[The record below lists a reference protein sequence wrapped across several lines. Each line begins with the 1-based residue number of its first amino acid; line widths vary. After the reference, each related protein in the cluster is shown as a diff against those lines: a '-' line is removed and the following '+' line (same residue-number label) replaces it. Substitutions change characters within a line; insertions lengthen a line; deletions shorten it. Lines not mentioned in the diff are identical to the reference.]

1 MNTTLDEWEALHA
14 VVQCGGFARAAVQLS
29 RSQSTVSYAIRR
41 LEEHIGVRFFEH
53 VGRNARL
60 TETGRALLADVEPLL
75 FGFVSLEQRACAL
88 ASGGEA
94 EICIAVDA
102 IYPND
107 RLFAALATFA
117 KFYPHVRVKLYQD
130 SFISPTAVFANQRAD
145 LCIAPGRM
153 SHEYFCQPILNVRL
167 VAVARADHPL
177 MQATRKLTR
186 GDLVKHLAVTIV
198 SGDGQMP
205 QTQRLPHSQRYFP
218 VHTVESWIDA
228 VRSGLCFG
236 WLPLYKIQPYLST
249 GELVRLPLAVGGERE
264 HSVYLVYPDVQPTG
278 KEQTALA
285 HLLRPK
291 KEREGRPARP

>member
-14 VVQCGGFARAAVQLS
+14 VVQCGGFARASAHLS
-29 RSQSTVSYAIRR
+29 RSQSTISYAIHR
-41 LEEHIGVRFFEH
+41 LEERIGVRLFEH
-53 VGRNARL
+53 VGRKARL

-94 EICIAVDA
+94 EISIAVDA

-107 RLFAALATFA
+107 RLFGALATFA
-117 KFYPHVRVKLYQD
+117 KLYPHVRVKLYQD
-130 SFISPTAVFANQRAD
+130 SFISPTDVFANQGAD

-153 SHEYFCQPILNVRL
+153 SHEYFCQPIMNVHL

-177 MQATRKLTR
+177 IQVTHKLTKE
-186 GDLVKHLAVTIV
+186 DLIKHLAVTIV
-198 SGDGQMP
+198 NREGQMP

-218 VHTVESWIDA
+218 VRTVDSWIDA

-236 WLPLYKIQPYLST
+236 WLPLYKIRPYLST
-249 GELVRLPLAVGGERE
+249 GELVRLPLAVGGERD
-264 HSVYLVYPDVQPTG
+264 HTVYLVYPDVHPTG
-278 KEQTALA
+278 KELTALA

-291 KEREGRPARP
+291 TEREGRQARP